1 MSDDEIEDDYEEF
14 DDSEE
19 ENESISDHEVI
30 DEFCIEEEP
39 IDDKVEINKIL
50 KMQNYIEEVHPQEK
64 MINYEEVL
72 SKCTVTR
79 DANKNIIDEY
89 HTTIPLLTKY
99 EYTRILGVRASQI
112 EHGAPLFIE
121 VPDTLIDSYLIAKDE
136 LYQKKLPFIIK
147 RPLPNG
153 TIEYWKL
160 EDLEI
165 LF

>member
-1 MSDDEIEDDYEEF
+1 MSDEEIDEDYEE
-14 DDSEE
+14 SEDTDE
-19 ENESISDHEVI
+19 ENESMSDHEVI

-39 IDDKVEINKIL
+39 LDEKKDINKIL
-50 KMQNYIEEVHPQEK
+50 KTPNYIQEVHPQEK

-72 SKCTVTR
+72 SRCTVTR
-79 DANKNIIDEY
+79 DADKNIMDEY
-89 HTTIPLLTKY
+89 HTTVPILTKY

-112 EHGAPLFIE
+112 EHGAPLFID
-121 VPDTLIDSYLIAKDE
+121 VPETLIDSYLIAKDE
-136 LYQKKLPFIIK
+136 LYQKKLPFILK